1 MSIAVRDTGSG
12 MPPDIASRVMEPF
25 FTTKEEGQ
33 GTGLGLSMVY
43 GFVKQSGGTVRIH
56 SEVGEGTT
64 VRLYF
69 PASSEYADDVQAV
82 KQRVIGQGGSENI
95 LGAGYRVLCASS
107 GREAIAVLELHPEV
121 DALFTYLIM
130 PGGMNGVVLAREACR
145 MLPKIKILL
154 TTGYADAGIQRT
166 DVDGAEFG
174 VVNKPYTQ
182 KELLKRIRLL
192 LDGPVGVC

>member
-1 MSIAVRDTGSG
+1 MRDTGSG

-95 LGAGYRVLCASS
+95 LIVEDKPDVAVVAKLFWKVPATVSCA
-107 GREAIAVLELHPEV
+107 HP
-121 DALFTYLIM
+121 
-130 PGGMNGVVLAREACR
+130 
-145 MLPKIKILL
+145 
-154 TTGYADAGIQRT
+154 ADAKQL
-166 DVDGAEFG
+166 
-174 VVNKPYTQ
+174 Q
-182 KELLKRIRLL
+182 CWSCIRRWMRCS
-192 LDGPVGVC
+192 PI